1 MWKGIV
7 GQTFDPA
14 GFKEYVAG
22 LNLPGGSWI
31 PDFVVLHN
39 TGIPTLA
46 QRPNGLT
53 HQHILDLEDY
63 YKNDQG
69 WSAGP
74 HLFCDDLQ
82 IWAFTPLWTPGVHS
96 PSWNGVSWG
105 IEMLGDFDSEDFTSG
120 RGLAVQQNAVAA
132 IAILS
137 AAIGLDPTSMRLHRE
152 DPGTSHRTCPG
163 ASVDKDSFIQAVQ
176 AYGKT
181 L

>member
-1 MWKGIV
+1 MPEWKGII
-7 GQTFDPA
+7 GKNFDPA
-14 GFKEYVAG
+14 SFAEYVKTLAWDEWQ
-22 LNLPGGSWI
+22 PS
-31 PDFVVLHN
+31 FVVLHN

-53 HQHILDLEDY
+53 YQHILDLEDY
-63 YKNDQG
+63 YRNDQH

-74 HLFCDDLQ
+74 HCFCDDRQ
-82 IWAFTPLWTPGVHS
+82 IWVFTPLTTPGVHS
-96 PSWNGVSWG
+96 PSWNAVSLG

-137 AAIGLDPTSMRLHRE
+137 AAIGLDPTTMRLHRE
-152 DPGTSHRTCPG
+152 DPGTTHRTCPG